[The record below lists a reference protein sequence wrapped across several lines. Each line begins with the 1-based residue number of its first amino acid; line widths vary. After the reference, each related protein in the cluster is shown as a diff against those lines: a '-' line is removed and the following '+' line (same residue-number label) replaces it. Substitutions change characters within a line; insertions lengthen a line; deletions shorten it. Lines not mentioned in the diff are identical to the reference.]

1 MSRRALIAA
10 LLLLAGAGAIVLPR
24 LLRNPP
30 TDEEQI
36 RALFDDAARATEQKR
51 IGDAVE
57 GLSESFQGQGLDKR
71 GAKQLVAA
79 HVLRGSWV
87 SATISGAEVEVEGDA
102 ARAVVDVILSRSG
115 KGTRLA
121 DLLPEQAT
129 VHRFTCR
136 LAREPDGWK
145 VTSAAWRPVSL
156 EEAAAG
162 PELPTVR

>member
-1 MSRRALIAA
+1 MSRRVLVTALLLVAAAAA
-10 LLLLAGAGAIVLPR
+10 LLLPR
-24 LLRNPP
+24 LLRHRP

-36 RALFDDAARATEQKR
+36 RALFEGAARAATEKR
-51 IGDAVE
+51 IGDAVD
-57 GLSESFQGQGLDKR
+57 GLSETFQGQGLDKR

-87 SATISGAEVEVEGDA
+87 SATISGAEVAVEGDA

-136 LAREPDGWK
+136 LAREREGWK

-162 PELPTVR
+162 PELPSVR